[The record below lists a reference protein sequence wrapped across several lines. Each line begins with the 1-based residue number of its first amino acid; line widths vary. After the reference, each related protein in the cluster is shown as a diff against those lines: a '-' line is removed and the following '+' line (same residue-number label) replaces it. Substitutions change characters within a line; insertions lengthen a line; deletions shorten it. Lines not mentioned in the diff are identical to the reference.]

1 MNKLYFPSFK
11 EKLFS
16 EETEYNYLT
25 NLKNIS
31 YKNTSPIN
39 SSFNKTSNQTYFK
52 IDLNQTGTRT
62 KKNGA
67 SFCLNLTHN
76 QERQKIDQ
84 KHNYTQHIILHTVKN
99 KKKILEVENKLKK
112 LKSEK
117 NQKREINY
125 ENNFNK
131 ENINADNIQE
141 NKENNANLILERNN
155 IIRVIVSSEKIIK
168 NFPMEYIHEM
178 VVDICYH
185 LLNSEC
191 TYDKIKSI
199 NDININEQNTFLF
212 QESHNFFEYRKFY
225 LNFLLQISLG
235 AQISE
240 STLFL
245 SFAIF
250 DRFLCSTF
258 VNYDDFLLI
267 IVTSFVLAIKYNES
281 SEANLDELC
290 QICQKKF
297 GKEEI
302 NKCEINIMEKLD
314 YNLSIPTIFDLFQ
327 FIKIIKYLNEKEYY
341 FGLFVLEMFVINGGN
356 LRYNALIVIE
366 ATYKL
371 ICQTSGKQS
380 KNYILYDYLSNS
392 GINIIKYEE
401 NINNCLLEIKSDC
414 VNIQNNDFSVL
425 INKFSDDKYKKIS
438 IDFQLV

>member
-1 MNKLYFPSFK
+1 MNKLYFPAFK

-16 EETEYNYLT
+16 EETVYNYYT

-31 YKNTSPIN
+31 HKNTSQIN
-39 SSFNKTSNQTYFK
+39 SSLNKTSNQTYLK

-84 KHNYTQHIILHTVKN
+84 RYNYTQHIILHTVKN
-99 KKKILEVENKLKK
+99 KKKILEGENKLKK
-112 LKSEK
+112 IKSEK
-117 NQKREINY
+117 NQKREIND

-131 ENINADNIQE
+131 ENINEENMQE
-141 NKENNANLILERNN
+141 NQENNGNLILERNN

-168 NFPMEYIHEM
+168 NFPMEYIREM
-178 VVDICYH
+178 IIDICYH
-185 LLNSEC
+185 LLNNEY
-191 TYDKIKSI
+191 TYDKIKAT
-199 NDININEQNTFLF
+199 NDININEQNSFLF

-225 LNFLLQISLG
+225 FNFLLQISLG
-235 AQISE
+235 TPISE

-258 VNYDDFLLI
+258 VNYEDFLLI
-267 IVTSFVLAIKYNES
+267 TVTSFVLAIKYNES

-290 QICQKKF
+290 QICQRKF
-297 GKEEI
+297 VKEEI

-314 YNLSIPTIFDLFQ
+314 YNISIPTIFDLFQ

-356 LRYNALIVIE
+356 LRYNSLIVIE
-366 ATYKL
+366 AVYKL
-371 ICQTSGKQS
+371 ICHTTGKQV
-380 KNYILYDYLSNS
+380 KNYILYDYLLNS

-401 NINNCLLEIKSDC
+401 NINKCLLDISNDC
-414 VNIQNNDFSVL
+414 VNIQNNDFSIL

-438 IDFQLV
+438 NDFQLV

>member
-67 SFCLNLTHN
+67 SFCLNLAHN
-76 QERQKIDQ
+76 QERQKNDQ
-84 KHNYTQHIILHTVKN
+84 KYNYTQHIILHTVKN

-112 LKSEK
+112 IKSEK

-366 ATYKL
+366 AVYKL